1 MEERSMYRRVR
12 RHTCGPLKVIMSV
25 VVLCLSAGMWTG
37 EAAWAAFSDTHTK
50 SSNTSKTSKPSKP
63 AKSPALK
70 SSPATA
76 AVQQYIDAVASGN
89 RMAAGRLDFA
99 CQYRMAAA
107 APSRLSAFPAESD
120 PVYTACWQSLEQAHL
135 TVVER
140 REQGMDSIWP
150 GKDALVFFPEDLTR
164 YAPSFFVMDRVGT
177 SPPGS
182 GVTVEVM
189 GAKSIPAV
197 SFRLKEN
204 APVVAAP
211 GTLVTVKVI
220 YKDALTSPV
229 TYAPDAYR
237 WTNTVKRPKAAL
249 KSLNVSWVAMTG
261 LKKLGFPGDVAVV
274 NLPVARSTDP
284 GGAIPF
290 VTEPGGYMAKSAAW
304 WNGDDVS
311 GLLIASVGRAS
322 LLPDLQNRVALLNR
336 VLIIDP
342 AQPDALALLTRDLYE
357 SLLARSEAF
366 HQTPVTDQ
374 SLGMRFD
381 QLYWD
386 TYAQT
391 TRTELSL
398 GMEMGGFDKP
408 TPADYLYRLVP
419 AMEMLAK
426 VRPDDLE
433 NRIRLGIVYRWNN
446 DQLAAINTHEAVVKE
461 LPETRT
467 NQRARA
473 LIELAWSRIAKVA
486 WNRIF
491 DDPNIVEAYREAS
504 EAYTL
509 TDRPMDKFAAA
520 YTMAY
525 SLLFMPNR
533 DNHAMLEHLTEARG
547 WYLKLP
553 GASPTSW
560 VYLLSNDNMKGVIEA
575 DPAFQPLMAGDQ
587 QSAAREEPLIL
598 TPEER
603 VGK

>member
-1 MEERSMYRRVR
+1 MSRRVR
-12 RHTCGPLKVIMSV
+12 RPICRLLEAIMSV
-25 VVLCLSAGMWTG
+25 VLVYAGVEASTG
-37 EAAWAAFSDTHTK
+37 DAAAAAPSGTQSK
-50 SSNTSKTSKPSKP
+50 SSKPSKP

-76 AVQQYIDAVASGN
+76 AVQQYVEAVASGN
-89 RMAAGRLDFA
+89 HAAAGRLDFA
-99 CQYRMAAA
+99 CQYRMVAAA
-107 APSRLSAFPAESD
+107 SSRVSTFPAESD
-120 PVYTACWQSLEQAHL
+120 PVYAACWQSLEQAHL
-135 TVVER
+135 AVVER

-150 GKDALVFFPEDLTR
+150 GKDTLVFFPQDLTR

-182 GVTVEVM
+182 GVMVEL
-189 GAKSIPAV
+189 AETKPLPAA
-197 SFRLKEN
+197 SFRLKEGS
-204 APVVAAP
+204 PVVAAP
-211 GTLVTVKVI
+211 ATLVTMRVK

-229 TYAPDAYR
+229 TYAPNAYR
-237 WTNTVKRPKAAL
+237 WTNTVKRPKSAL
-249 KSLNVSWVAMTG
+249 KSLNVSWVAVTG
-261 LKKLGFPGDVAVV
+261 LKKLGFPGDVAVI

-290 VTEPGGYMAKSAAW
+290 VTEPGGYVAKSAAW
-304 WNGDDVS
+304 WNADDVS

-322 LLPDLQNRVALLNR
+322 LLPDLHNRVALLNR

-357 SLLARSEAF
+357 ALLTLSEPL
-366 HQTPVTDQ
+366 HQTLVNDPAL
-374 SLGMRFD
+374 SMRFD

-391 TRTELSL
+391 TRMEISL

-426 VRPDDLE
+426 VRPEDLE

-446 DQLAAINTHEAVVKE
+446 DQLAAINTHETIVKE
-461 LPETRT
+461 LQATRT

-509 TDRPMDKFAAA
+509 TDRPIEKFTAA

-525 SLLFMPNR
+525 SLLFTPNR
-533 DNHAMLEHLTEARG
+533 DNQAMLEHLTEARG

-553 GASPTSW
+553 GSSPKSW
-560 VYLLSNDNMKGVIEA
+560 VYLLSNDNMKGVVEA
-575 DPAFQPLMAGDQ
+575 DPAFQPLMAGGDQ
-587 QSAAREEPLIL
+587 QSAAR
-598 TPEER
+598 
-603 VGK
+603 

>member
-1 MEERSMYRRVR
+1 MYRRVGR
-12 RHTCGPLKVIMSV
+12 QTCGLLTAMMSI
-25 VVLCLSAGMWTG
+25 VVLCLGVEIWTTG
-37 EAAWAAFSDTHTK
+37 GVAFAAPSGTQT
-50 SSNTSKTSKPSKP
+50 KPSKP
-63 AKSPALK
+63 EKSPALK

-76 AVQQYIDAVASGN
+76 AVRQYIEAVASGN
-89 RMAAGRLDFA
+89 HAAAGRLDFA

-107 APSRLSAFPAESD
+107 APTRLSAFPAESD
-120 PVYTACWQSLEQAHL
+120 PVYTACWQTLEQAHL

-140 REQGMDSIWP
+140 RDQGMDTIWP
-150 GKDALVFFPEDLTR
+150 GKDALVFFPEDLTH

-182 GVTVEVM
+182 GVMLELIGT
-189 GAKSIPAV
+189 KPLPAV
-197 SFRLKEN
+197 SFRVQEG

-211 GTLVTVKVI
+211 ATLVTMRVS

-229 TYAPDAYR
+229 TYASDAYR
-237 WTNTVKRPKAAL
+237 WTNTVKRPKSAL
-249 KSLNVSWVAMTG
+249 KSLSVSWVAVTG
-261 LKKLGFPGDVAVV
+261 LKKLGFPGDAAVV

-290 VTEPGGYMAKSAAW
+290 VTEPGGYVAKSAAW
-304 WNGDDVS
+304 WGGDDVS

-357 SLLARSEAF
+357 SLLAMSATL
-366 HQTPVTDQ
+366 HQMPVADQ
-374 SLGMRFD
+374 SLGMRFN

-426 VRPDDLE
+426 VRREDLE
-433 NRIRLGIVYRWNN
+433 NRLRLGIVYRWNN

-461 LPETRT
+461 LPVTRT

-491 DDPNIVEAYREAS
+491 DDPNIAEAYKEAE

-525 SLLFMPNR
+525 SLLFTPNR
-533 DNHAMLEHLTEARG
+533 DNQAILERLTEARS

-553 GASPTSW
+553 GASPKSW
-560 VYLLSNDNMKGVIEA
+560 MYLLSNDNMKGVVEA

-587 QSAAREEPLIL
+587 QSAAHSQ
-598 TPEER
+598 
-603 VGK
+603 

>member
-1 MEERSMYRRVR
+1 MEERSMHRRVR
-12 RHTCGPLKVIMSV
+12 QQICGLLKVGMSV
-25 VVLCLSAGMWTG
+25 VVFCMGAGTWTG
-37 EAAWAAFSDTHTK
+37 GTAWAAPSDTQTK
-50 SSNTSKTSKPSKP
+50 SSKPSK
-63 AKSPALK
+63 SSSQN
-70 SSPATA
+70 SSPATT

-89 RMAAGRLDFA
+89 HAAAGRLDFA

-107 APSRLSAFPAESD
+107 APSRLSTFPAESD

-140 REQGMDSIWP
+140 REQGMDTIWP
-150 GKDALVFFPEDLTR
+150 GKGALVFFPEDLTR
-164 YAPSFFVMDRVGT
+164 YAPSFFVMDRIGT
-177 SPPGS
+177 SPPGT
-182 GVTVEVM
+182 GVMLEVA
-189 GAKSIPAV
+189 GTKPLPAV
-197 SFRLKEN
+197 SFRLKEGG
-204 APVVAAP
+204 PVVAAP
-211 GTLVTVKVI
+211 ATLVTMRVN

-237 WTNTVKRPKAAL
+237 WTNTVKRPKLAL
-249 KSLNVSWVAMTG
+249 KSLNVSWVAVTG

-274 NLPVARSTDP
+274 NLPVARITDP

-290 VTEPGGYMAKSAAW
+290 LTEPGGYVKNSAMW
-304 WNGDDVS
+304 WGAEDAP
-311 GLLIASVGRAS
+311 GLMVASVGRAS
-322 LLPDLQNRVALLNR
+322 LLPDLYNRVALLNR

-342 AQPDALALLTRDLYE
+342 RQPDALGLLTRDLYE
-357 SLLARSEAF
+357 SLLAMSQTL
-366 HQTPVTDQ
+366 HQTKVNDQ
-374 SLGMRFD
+374 SLAMRFD

-408 TPADYLYRLVP
+408 TPADYLYRLLP

-426 VRPDDLE
+426 VRPEDLE

-446 DQLAAINTHEAVVKE
+446 DQSAAINTHEAVVKE
-461 LPETRT
+461 IPASRT

-486 WNRIF
+486 WNRNF
-491 DDPNIVEAYREAS
+491 DDPNIPEAYKDAE

-525 SLLFMPNR
+525 SLLFTPNR
-533 DNHAMLEHLTEARG
+533 DNHAVLERLTEARD

-553 GASPTSW
+553 GASPKSW
-560 VYLLSNDNMKGVIEA
+560 VYLLSNDNMKGVLEA
-575 DPAFQPLMAGDQ
+575 DPAFQPLMAGGDQ
-587 QSAAREEPLIL
+587 QSAVHAN
-598 TPEER
+598 
-603 VGK
+603 

>member
-1 MEERSMYRRVR
+1 MYRRVGR
-12 RHTCGPLKVIMSV
+12 QTCGLLPAMMSI
-25 VVLCLSAGMWTG
+25 VVLCLGVEIWTTG
-37 EAAWAAFSDTHTK
+37 GVAFAAPSGTQP
-50 SSNTSKTSKPSKP
+50 KPSKP
-63 AKSPALK
+63 AKSPTLK
-70 SSPATA
+70 SSPATT
-76 AVQQYIDAVASGN
+76 AVRQYVEAVVSGN
-89 RMAAGRLDFA
+89 HAAAGRLDFA

-107 APSRLSAFPAESD
+107 APTRLSAFPAESD
-120 PVYTACWQSLEQAHL
+120 PVYTACWQTLEQAHL

-140 REQGMDSIWP
+140 RDQGMDTIWP
-150 GKDALVFFPEDLTR
+150 GKDALVFFPEDLTH

-182 GVTVEVM
+182 GVMLELIGT
-189 GAKSIPAV
+189 KPLPAV
-197 SFRLKEN
+197 SFRVKEG

-211 GTLVTVKVI
+211 ATLVTMRVS

-229 TYAPDAYR
+229 TYASDAYR
-237 WTNTVKRPKAAL
+237 WTNTVKRPKSAL
-249 KSLNVSWVAMTG
+249 KSLSVSWVAVTG
-261 LKKLGFPGDVAVV
+261 LKKLGFPGDAAVV

-290 VTEPGGYMAKSAAW
+290 VTEPGGYVAKSAAW
-304 WNGDDVS
+304 WGGDDVS

-357 SLLARSEAF
+357 SLLAMSATL
-366 HQTPVTDQ
+366 HQMPVADQ
-374 SLGMRFD
+374 SLGMRFN

-426 VRPDDLE
+426 VRREDLE
-433 NRIRLGIVYRWNN
+433 NRLRLGIVYRWNN

-461 LPETRT
+461 LPVTRT

-491 DDPNIVEAYREAS
+491 DDPNIAEAYKEAE

-525 SLLFMPNR
+525 SLLFTPNR
-533 DNHAMLEHLTEARG
+533 DNQAILERLTEARS

-553 GASPTSW
+553 GASPKSW
-560 VYLLSNDNMKGVIEA
+560 MYLLSNDNMKGVVEA

-587 QSAAREEPLIL
+587 QSAAHSQ
-598 TPEER
+598 
-603 VGK
+603 

>member
-1 MEERSMYRRVR
+1 MYRRLQGQ
-12 RHTCGPLKVIMSV
+12 TCAPLRVIMSV
-25 VVLCLSAGMWTG
+25 VALCMGAAIWTG
-37 EAAWAAFSDTHTK
+37 EAAWAAPSSSESK
-50 SSNTSKTSKPSKP
+50 SSTSSKSSKPSK
-63 AKSPALK
+63 SPKPK
-70 SSPATA
+70 SSPATT
-76 AVQQYIDAVASGN
+76 AVQQYVEAVASGN
-89 RMAAGRLDFA
+89 QAAAGRLDFA

-107 APSRLSAFPAESD
+107 APSRVSTFPAESD
-120 PVYTACWQSLEQAHL
+120 PVYTACWESLEQAHL
-135 TVVER
+135 AVVER
-140 REQGMDSIWP
+140 REQGMDTIWP
-150 GKDALVFFPEDLTR
+150 GKDTLVFFPLDLTR
-164 YAPSFFVMDRVGT
+164 YAPSYFVMDRVGT

-182 GVTVEVM
+182 GVMVELV
-189 GAKSIPAV
+189 GTKPIPAV
-197 SFRLKEN
+197 SFSLKEN

-211 GTLVTVKVI
+211 ATLVTMRVT

-229 TYAPDAYR
+229 TYAPNAYR

-249 KSLNVSWVAMTG
+249 KSLSVSWVAVTG

-290 VTEPGGYMAKSAAW
+290 VTEPGGYVPKSAAW
-304 WNGDDVS
+304 WNADDVS

-322 LLPDLQNRVALLNR
+322 LLPDLHNRVALLNR

-342 AQPDALALLTRDLYE
+342 GQPDALALLTRDLYE
-357 SLLARSEAF
+357 TLLTMSEPL
-366 HQTPVTDQ
+366 HQTLVNDPA
-374 SLGMRFD
+374 LAMRFD

-391 TRTELSL
+391 TRMEISL

-426 VRPDDLE
+426 VRPEDLE

-446 DQLAAINTHEAVVKE
+446 DQLAAINTHETIVKE
-461 LPETRT
+461 LQTTRT

-509 TDRPMDKFAAA
+509 TDRPIEKFTAA

-525 SLLFMPNR
+525 SLLFTPNR

-553 GASPTSW
+553 GSSPKSW
-560 VYLLSNDNMKGVIEA
+560 VYLLSNDNMKGVVEA
-575 DPAFQPLMAGDQ
+575 DPAFQPLTAGSDL
-587 QSAAREEPLIL
+587 QSAAR
-598 TPEER
+598 
-603 VGK
+603 

>member
-1 MEERSMYRRVR
+1 MYRRVGR
-12 RHTCGPLKVIMSV
+12 QTCGLLTAMMSI
-25 VVLCLSAGMWTG
+25 VVLCLGVEIWTTG
-37 EAAWAAFSDTHTK
+37 GVAFAAPSGTQP
-50 SSNTSKTSKPSKP
+50 KPSKP
-63 AKSPALK
+63 AKSPTLK
-70 SSPATA
+70 SSPATT
-76 AVQQYIDAVASGN
+76 AVRQYVEAVASGN
-89 RMAAGRLDFA
+89 HAAAGRLDFA

-107 APSRLSAFPAESD
+107 APTRLSAFPAESD
-120 PVYTACWQSLEQAHL
+120 PVYTACWQTLEQAHL

-140 REQGMDSIWP
+140 RDQGMDTIWP
-150 GKDALVFFPEDLTR
+150 GKDALVFFPEDLTH

-182 GVTVEVM
+182 GVMLELIGT
-189 GAKSIPAV
+189 KPLPAV
-197 SFRLKEN
+197 SFRVKEG

-211 GTLVTVKVI
+211 ATLVTMRVS

-229 TYAPDAYR
+229 TYASDAYR
-237 WTNTVKRPKAAL
+237 WTNTVKRPKSAL
-249 KSLNVSWVAMTG
+249 KSLSVSWVAVTG
-261 LKKLGFPGDVAVV
+261 LKKIGFPGDAAVV

-290 VTEPGGYMAKSAAW
+290 VTEPGGYVAKSAAW
-304 WNGDDVS
+304 WGGDDVS

-357 SLLARSEAF
+357 SLLAMSATL
-366 HQTPVTDQ
+366 HQMPVADQ
-374 SLGMRFD
+374 SLGMRFN

-426 VRPDDLE
+426 VRREDLE
-433 NRIRLGIVYRWNN
+433 NRLRLGIVYRWNN

-461 LPETRT
+461 LPATRT

-491 DDPNIVEAYREAS
+491 DDPNIAEAYKEAE

-525 SLLFMPNR
+525 SLLFTPNR
-533 DNHAMLEHLTEARG
+533 DNQAILERLTEARS

-553 GASPTSW
+553 GASPKSW
-560 VYLLSNDNMKGVIEA
+560 MYLLSNDNMKGVVEA

-587 QSAAREEPLIL
+587 QSAAHSQ
-598 TPEER
+598 
-603 VGK
+603 

>member
-1 MEERSMYRRVR
+1 MYRPVQG
-12 RHTCGPLKVIMSV
+12 HTCGLLKPVVIIITIV
-25 VVLCLSAGMWTG
+25 VVFASVGIGMDK
-37 EAAWAAFSDTHTK
+37 AAAAAPSDTPSK
-50 SSNTSKTSKPSKP
+50 SSRQSKP
-63 AKSPALK
+63 AKSSTPK
-70 SSPATA
+70 STPATA

-89 RMAAGRLDFA
+89 QTAAGRLDFA
-99 CQYRMAAA
+99 CQYRMVAA
-107 APSRLSAFPAESD
+107 APSRLSSYPAETDSI
-120 PVYTACWQSLEQAHL
+120 YTTCWQSLEQAHSA
-135 TVVER
+135 VVER
-140 REQGMDSIWP
+140 REQGMDTIWP
-150 GKDALVFFPEDLTR
+150 GKDNVVFFALDLTR

-182 GVTVEVM
+182 GVTVEFVGM
-189 GAKSIPAV
+189 KPLPAV
-197 SFRLKEN
+197 SFRLKEG

-211 GTLVTVKVI
+211 ATLVTMRVT
-220 YKDALTSPV
+220 YKDALTSPI
-229 TYAPDAYR
+229 TYAPNAYR

-249 KSLNVSWVAMTG
+249 KSLNVSWVAVTG
-261 LKKLGFPGDVAVV
+261 LKKLGFPGDVAIV
-274 NLPVARSTDP
+274 NLPVAPSTDP

-290 VTEPGGYMAKSAAW
+290 MTEPGGYVPKSASW
-304 WNGDDVS
+304 WSATDVP

-322 LLPDLQNRVALLNR
+322 LLPDLHNRVAMLNR

-342 AQPDALALLTRDLYE
+342 GQPDALALLTRDLYE
-357 SLLARSEAF
+357 ALLALSEPL
-366 HQTPVTDQ
+366 HQTVVNDPA
-374 SLGMRFD
+374 LGMRFD

-391 TRTELSL
+391 TRTEISL

-408 TPADYLYRLVP
+408 TPADYLYRLLP

-446 DQLAAINTHEAVVKE
+446 DQLAAINTHEAIVKE
-461 LPETRT
+461 LQATRT

-509 TDRPMDKFAAA
+509 TDRPIEKFTAA

-525 SLLFMPNR
+525 SLLFTPNR

-553 GASPTSW
+553 GSSPKSW
-560 VYLLSNDNMKGVIEA
+560 AYLLSNDNMKGVVEA
-575 DPAFQPLMAGDQ
+575 DPAFQPLLAGGDH
-587 QSAAREEPLIL
+587 SAAQIEP
-598 TPEER
+598 TPAAS
-603 VGK
+603 VQ

>member
-1 MEERSMYRRVR
+1 MYRRVGR
-12 RHTCGPLKVIMSV
+12 QTCGLLTAMMSI
-25 VVLCLSAGMWTG
+25 VVLCLGVEIWTTG
-37 EAAWAAFSDTHTK
+37 GVAFAAPSGTQTK
-50 SSNTSKTSKPSKP
+50 PKPE
-63 AKSPALK
+63 KSPALK

-76 AVQQYIDAVASGN
+76 AVRQYIEAVASGN
-89 RMAAGRLDFA
+89 HAAAGRLDFA

-107 APSRLSAFPAESD
+107 APTRLSAFPAESD
-120 PVYTACWQSLEQAHL
+120 PVYTACWQTLEQAHL

-140 REQGMDSIWP
+140 RDQGMDTIWP
-150 GKDALVFFPEDLTR
+150 GKDALVFFPEDLTH

-182 GVTVEVM
+182 GVMLELIGT
-189 GAKSIPAV
+189 KPLPAV
-197 SFRLKEN
+197 SFRVQEG

-211 GTLVTVKVI
+211 ATLVTMRVS

-229 TYAPDAYR
+229 TYASDAYR
-237 WTNTVKRPKAAL
+237 WTNTVKRPKSAL
-249 KSLNVSWVAMTG
+249 KSLSVSWVAVTG
-261 LKKLGFPGDVAVV
+261 LKKIGFPGDAAVV

-290 VTEPGGYMAKSAAW
+290 VTEPGGYVAKSAAW
-304 WNGDDVS
+304 WGGDDVS

-357 SLLARSEAF
+357 SLLAMSATL
-366 HQTPVTDQ
+366 HQMPVADQ
-374 SLGMRFD
+374 SLGMRFN

-426 VRPDDLE
+426 VRREDLE
-433 NRIRLGIVYRWNN
+433 NRLRLGIVYRWNN

-461 LPETRT
+461 LPVTRT

-491 DDPNIVEAYREAS
+491 DDPNIAEAYKEAE

-525 SLLFMPNR
+525 SLLFTPNR
-533 DNHAMLEHLTEARG
+533 DNQAILERLTEARS

-553 GASPTSW
+553 GASPKSW
-560 VYLLSNDNMKGVIEA
+560 MYLLSNDNMKGVVEA

-587 QSAAREEPLIL
+587 QSAAHSQ
-598 TPEER
+598 
-603 VGK
+603 

>member
-1 MEERSMYRRVR
+1 MYRPVR
-12 RHTCGPLKVIMSV
+12 GQICGLLKNIMSIV
-25 VVLCLSAGMWTG
+25 ILCVSVGMWMGGVALATP
-37 EAAWAAFSDTHTK
+37 SSHQSK
-50 SSNTSKTSKPSKP
+50 SSKPSKSAP
-63 AKSPALK
+63 LK

-76 AVQQYIDAVASGN
+76 AVQQYVEAVASGN
-89 RMAAGRLDFA
+89 HAAAGRLDFA
-99 CQYRMAAA
+99 CQYRMVAA
-107 APSRLSAFPAESD
+107 APSRLFAFPAESD

-150 GKDALVFFPEDLTR
+150 GKDTLVFFPEDLTR

-182 GVTVEVM
+182 GVMMELA

-197 SFRLKEN
+197 SFRLKEG

-211 GTLVTVKVI
+211 ATLVTMKVN

-229 TYAPDAYR
+229 TYAPDAYQ
-237 WTNTVKRPKAAL
+237 WTNTVKRPKKAL
-249 KSLNVSWVAMTG
+249 KSVMVSWVAVTG
-261 LKKLGFPGDVAVV
+261 LKKYGFPGDVAVV
-274 NLPVARSTDP
+274 NMPVARSTDP

-290 VTEPGGYMAKSAAW
+290 VMEPGGYVAKSATW
-304 WNGDDVS
+304 WNADDVS
-311 GLLIASVGRAS
+311 GLLLASVGRAS
-322 LLPDLQNRVALLNR
+322 LLPDLHNRVALLNR

-342 AQPDALALLTRDLYE
+342 SQPDALALLTRDLYE
-357 SLLARSEAF
+357 ALLAMSEPL
-366 HQTPVTDQ
+366 HQTPVNDPG
-374 SLGMRFD
+374 LAMRFD

-391 TRTELSL
+391 TRMEISL

-408 TPADYLYRLVP
+408 TPADYLYRLAP

-426 VRPDDLE
+426 VRPEDLE

-446 DQLAAINTHEAVVKE
+446 DQLAAINTHEAIVKE
-461 LPETRT
+461 LQAPRT

-504 EAYTL
+504 EAYSL
-509 TDRPMDKFAAA
+509 TDRPIEKFTAA

-525 SLLFMPNR
+525 SLLFTPNR

-553 GASPTSW
+553 GSSPKSW
-560 VYLLSNDNMKGVIEA
+560 VYLLSNDNMKGVVEA
-575 DPAFQPLMAGDQ
+575 DPAFQPLMAGGDQ
-587 QSAAREEPLIL
+587 QSAA
-598 TPEER
+598 
-603 VGK
+603 K

>member
-1 MEERSMYRRVR
+1 MYRRLR
-12 RHTCGPLKVIMSV
+12 RQTCGLLEVIMSV
-25 VVLCLSAGMWTG
+25 VVLGIGTGMWTSD
-37 EAAWAAFSDTHTK
+37 AAWAAPSSTQSK
-50 SSNTSKTSKPSKP
+50 STKPSKS

-76 AVQQYIDAVASGN
+76 AVQQYVEAVASGN
-89 RMAAGRLDFA
+89 HAAAGRLDFA

-107 APSRLSAFPAESD
+107 APSRQSTFPAESD
-120 PVYTACWQSLEQAHL
+120 PVYTTCWQSLEQAHL

-140 REQGMDSIWP
+140 REQGMDTIWP
-150 GKDALVFFPEDLTR
+150 GKDGLVFFSEDLTR

-182 GVTVEVM
+182 GVMAEVV

-197 SFRLKEN
+197 SFRLKEG

-211 GTLVTVKVI
+211 ATLVTMRVS

-229 TYAPDAYR
+229 TYAPGAYR
-237 WTNTVKRPKAAL
+237 WTNTVKRPKSAL
-249 KSLNVSWVAMTG
+249 KSLNLSWVAVTG
-261 LKKLGFPGDVAVV
+261 LKKLGFPGNVAVV

-290 VTEPGGYMAKSAAW
+290 VTEPGGYVKNSAAW
-304 WNGDDVS
+304 WDADDAP

-322 LLPDLQNRVALLNR
+322 LLPDLHNRVALLNR

-357 SLLARSEAF
+357 SLLAMSETLHHTA
-366 HQTPVTDQ
+366 VSDQ
-374 SLGMRFD
+374 SLGMRFN

-426 VRPDDLE
+426 VRPEDLE
-433 NRIRLGIVYRWNN
+433 NRVRLGIVYRWNN
-446 DQLAAINTHEAVVKE
+446 DQLVAIDTHEAVVKE
-461 LPETRT
+461 LPATRT

-491 DDPNIVEAYREAS
+491 DDPNIVEAYKEAE

-533 DNHAMLEHLTEARG
+533 DNRAMLEHLTEARS

-553 GASPTSW
+553 GASPNSW
-560 VYLLSNDNMKGVIEA
+560 MYLLSNDNMKGVVEA
-575 DPAFQPLMAGDQ
+575 DPAFQPLMAGGDQ
-587 QSAAREEPLIL
+587 QSAAR
-598 TPEER
+598 
-603 VGK
+603 

>member
-1 MEERSMYRRVR
+1 MYRPVR
-12 RHTCGPLKVIMSV
+12 GQTCGLLKNLMRV
-25 VVLCLSAGMWTG
+25 VVLCVGVGMSIG
-37 EAAWAAFSDTHTK
+37 EAAWAAPSDTHSK
-50 SSNTSKTSKPSKP
+50 SSKQSKP
-63 AKSPALK
+63 AKSPTRQ

-76 AVQQYIDAVASGN
+76 AVLQYVEAVASGN
-89 RMAAGRLDFA
+89 QAAAGRLDFA
-99 CQYRMAAA
+99 CQYRMVIA
-107 APSRLSAFPAESD
+107 APARLSTFPAESD
-120 PVYTACWQSLEQAHL
+120 PIYTTCWQSLEQAHL
-135 TVVER
+135 TAVER
-140 REQGMDSIWP
+140 REQGMDTIWP
-150 GKDALVFFPEDLTR
+150 GKDTLVFFPEDLTR
-164 YAPSFFVMDRVGT
+164 YAPSYFVMDRVGT

-182 GVTVEVM
+182 GMMVEL
-189 GAKSIPAV
+189 GGTKPLPAV
-197 SFRLKEN
+197 SFPLKEGGRI
-204 APVVAAP
+204 VAAP
-211 GTLVTVKVI
+211 ATLVTIRVN

-229 TYAPDAYR
+229 SYAPNAYR
-237 WTNTVKRPKAAL
+237 WTNTVKRQKAAL
-249 KSLNVSWVAMTG
+249 KSLNVSLVAVTG

-290 VTEPGGYMAKSAAW
+290 VTEPGGYVPKSATW
-304 WNGDDVS
+304 WNADDVP

-322 LLPDLQNRVALLNR
+322 LLPDLPNRVALLNR

-342 AQPDALALLTRDLYE
+342 GQPDALALLTRDLYE
-357 SLLARSEAF
+357 ALLTLSEPL
-366 HQTPVTDQ
+366 HQTVVNDPA
-374 SLGMRFD
+374 LGTRFD

-391 TRTELSL
+391 TRMEISL

-408 TPADYLYRLVP
+408 TPADYLYRLLP

-426 VRPDDLE
+426 VRPEDLE

-446 DQLAAINTHEAVVKE
+446 DQLAAINTHEAIVKE
-461 LPETRT
+461 LQATRT

-473 LIELAWSRIAKVA
+473 LTELAWSRIAKVA

-509 TDRPMDKFAAA
+509 TDRPIEKFTAA

-525 SLLFMPNR
+525 SLLFTPNR

-553 GASPTSW
+553 GSSPKSW
-560 VYLLSNDNMKGVIEA
+560 VYLLSNDNMKGVVEA
-575 DPAFQPLMAGDQ
+575 DPAFEPLLAGGDQ
-587 QSAAREEPLIL
+587 QSAAR
-598 TPEER
+598 
-603 VGK
+603 

>member
-1 MEERSMYRRVR
+1 MHRRVR
-12 RHTCGPLKVIMSV
+12 HQMCGLLKVSMSV
-25 VVLCLSAGMWTG
+25 VVFCMGAGMWAG
-37 EAAWAAFSDTHTK
+37 DAAWAAPSGTQTK
-50 SSNTSKTSKPSKP
+50 SSKSSKSS
-63 AKSPALK
+63 SQK
-70 SSPATA
+70 SSPATT
-76 AVQQYIDAVASGN
+76 AVQQYIEAVASGN
-89 RMAAGRLDFA
+89 HAAAGRLDFA

-107 APSRLSAFPAESD
+107 APSRLSTFPAESD

-140 REQGMDSIWP
+140 REQGMDTIWP
-150 GKDALVFFPEDLTR
+150 GKGALVFFPEDLTR

-177 SPPGS
+177 SPPGT
-182 GVTVEVM
+182 GVMLEVA
-189 GAKSIPAV
+189 GTKPLPAV
-197 SFRLKEN
+197 SFRLKEGG
-204 APVVAAP
+204 PVVAAP
-211 GTLVTVKVI
+211 ATLVTMRVN

-237 WTNTVKRPKAAL
+237 WTNTVKRPKLAL
-249 KSLNVSWVAMTG
+249 KSLNVSWVAVTG

-274 NLPVARSTDP
+274 NLPVARITDP

-290 VTEPGGYMAKSAAW
+290 LTEPGGYVKNSAVW
-304 WNGDDVS
+304 WGAEDAP

-322 LLPDLQNRVALLNR
+322 LLPDLHNRVALLNR

-342 AQPDALALLTRDLYE
+342 QQPDALGLLTRDLYE
-357 SLLARSEAF
+357 SLLGMSETL
-366 HQTPVTDQ
+366 HQTQVNDQ
-374 SLGMRFD
+374 SLAMRFD

-426 VRPDDLE
+426 VRPEDLE
-433 NRIRLGIVYRWNN
+433 NQIRLGIVYRWNN

-461 LPETRT
+461 IPASRT

-491 DDPNIVEAYREAS
+491 DDPNIAEAYKDAE
-504 EAYTL
+504 EAYTV
-509 TDRPMDKFAAA
+509 TDRPMEKFAAA

-525 SLLFMPNR
+525 SLLFTPNR
-533 DNHAMLEHLTEARG
+533 DNHAMLERLTEARD

-553 GASPTSW
+553 GASPKSW
-560 VYLLSNDNMKGVIEA
+560 VYLLSNDNMKGVLEA
-575 DPAFQPLMAGDQ
+575 DPAFQPLMAGGDQ
-587 QSAAREEPLIL
+587 QSAAHSN
-598 TPEER
+598 
-603 VGK
+603 

>member
-1 MEERSMYRRVR
+1 MHRRVR
-12 RHTCGPLKVIMSV
+12 RQICGLLKVSMSV
-25 VVLCLSAGMWTG
+25 VVFCMGAGMWTG
-37 EAAWAAFSDTHTK
+37 DAAGAAPSGTQTK
-50 SSNTSKTSKPSKP
+50 SSKS
-63 AKSPALK
+63 AKSSPHK
-70 SSPATA
+70 SSPAIA
-76 AVQQYIDAVASGN
+76 VVQQYIEAVASGN
-89 RMAAGRLDFA
+89 QAAAGRLDFA
-99 CQYRMAAA
+99 CQYRMAVA
-107 APSRLSAFPAESD
+107 APSRLSTFPAESD

-140 REQGMDSIWP
+140 RGQGMDTIWP
-150 GKDALVFFPEDLTR
+150 GKGALVFFPEDLTR

-182 GVTVEVM
+182 GVMVEVA
-189 GAKSIPAV
+189 GTKPLPAV
-197 SFRLKEN
+197 SFRLKEGG
-204 APVVAAP
+204 PVVAAP
-211 GTLVTVKVI
+211 ATLVTMRVN

-237 WTNTVKRPKAAL
+237 WTNTVKRPKSAL
-249 KSLNVSWVAMTG
+249 KSLNVSWVAVTG
-261 LKKLGFPGDVAVV
+261 LKKLGLPGDVAVV
-274 NLPVARSTDP
+274 NLPVARITDP

-290 VTEPGGYMAKSAAW
+290 VTEPGGYVKNSAVW
-304 WNGDDVS
+304 WGAEDAP

-322 LLPDLQNRVALLNR
+322 LLPDLHNRVALLNR

-342 AQPDALALLTRDLYE
+342 KQPDALGLLTRDLYE
-357 SLLARSEAF
+357 SLLGMSETL
-366 HQTPVTDQ
+366 HQTQVNDQ
-374 SLGMRFD
+374 SLAMRFD

-408 TPADYLYRLVP
+408 TPADYLYRLLP

-426 VRPDDLE
+426 VRPEDLE

-461 LPETRT
+461 IPASRT

-486 WNRIF
+486 WNRSF
-491 DDPNIVEAYREAS
+491 DDPNIAEAYKDAE
-504 EAYTL
+504 EAYTQ
-509 TDRPMDKFAAA
+509 TDRPMEKFAAA

-525 SLLFMPNR
+525 SLLFTPNR
-533 DNHAMLEHLTEARG
+533 DNHAMLERLTEARD

-553 GASPTSW
+553 GASPKSW
-560 VYLLSNDNMKGVIEA
+560 VYLLSNDNMKGVVEA
-575 DPAFQPLMAGDQ
+575 DPAFQPLMAGGDH
-587 QSAAREEPLIL
+587 SAAQIQP
-598 TPEER
+598 TPATSTQ
-603 VGK
+603 

>member
-1 MEERSMYRRVR
+1 M
-12 RHTCGPLKVIMSV
+12 
-25 VVLCLSAGMWTG
+25 
-37 EAAWAAFSDTHTK
+37 DT
-50 SSNTSKTSKPSKP
+50 
-63 AKSPALK
+63 
-70 SSPATA
+70 
-76 AVQQYIDAVASGN
+76 
-89 RMAAGRLDFA
+89 
-99 CQYRMAAA
+99 
-107 APSRLSAFPAESD
+107 
-120 PVYTACWQSLEQAHL
+120 
-135 TVVER
+135 
-140 REQGMDSIWP
+140 IWP

-177 SPPGS
+177 TPPGS
-182 GVTVEVM
+182 GVKVELVET
-189 GAKSIPAV
+189 KPIPAV

-211 GTLVTVKVI
+211 ATLVTMRVS

-229 TYAPDAYR
+229 TYAQNAYR
-237 WTNTVKRPKAAL
+237 WTNTVKRPKSAL
-249 KSLNVSWVAMTG
+249 KSLSVSWVAVTG

-290 VTEPGGYMAKSAAW
+290 VTEAGGYVAKSAAW
-304 WNGDDVS
+304 WNADDVS

-322 LLPDLQNRVALLNR
+322 LLPDLHNRVALLNR

-342 AQPDALALLTRDLYE
+342 AQPDALSLLTRDLYE
-357 SLLARSEAF
+357 TLLTTSETL
-366 HQTPVTDQ
+366 HQTLVNDPA
-374 SLGMRFD
+374 LAMRFD

-391 TRTELSL
+391 TRMEISL

-426 VRPDDLE
+426 VRPEDLE

-446 DQLAAINTHEAVVKE
+446 DQLAAINTHETIVKE
-461 LPETRT
+461 LQTTRT

-509 TDRPMDKFAAA
+509 TDRPIEKFTAA

-525 SLLFMPNR
+525 SLLFTPDR
-533 DNHAMLEHLTEARG
+533 DNHAMLKHLTEARG

-553 GASPTSW
+553 GSSPKSW
-560 VYLLSNDNMKGVIEA
+560 VYLLSNDNMKGVVEA
-575 DPAFQPLMAGDQ
+575 DPAFQPLTAGGDQ
-587 QSAAREEPLIL
+587 QSAAR
-598 TPEER
+598 
-603 VGK
+603 

>member
-1 MEERSMYRRVR
+1 
-12 RHTCGPLKVIMSV
+12 MSV
-25 VVLCLSAGMWTG
+25 VVLCMGAAIWTS
-37 EAAWAAFSDTHTK
+37 ETAWAAPSSSESK
-50 SSNTSKTSKPSKP
+50 SSKSSKP
-63 AKSPALK
+63 AKSPTPK

-76 AVQQYIDAVASGN
+76 AVQQYVEAVASGN
-89 RMAAGRLDFA
+89 HAAAGHLDFA

-107 APSRLSAFPAESD
+107 APSRLSTFPAESD
-120 PVYTACWQSLEQAHL
+120 PVYTDCWQSLEQAHL

-140 REQGMDSIWP
+140 REQGMDTIWP
-150 GKDALVFFPEDLTR
+150 GKDTLVFFPEDLMH

-177 SPPGS
+177 TPPGS
-182 GVTVEVM
+182 GVMVELV
-189 GAKSIPAV
+189 GTKPIPAV

-211 GTLVTVKVI
+211 ATLVTMRVN

-229 TYAPDAYR
+229 TYAPNAYR
-237 WTNTVKRPKAAL
+237 WTNTVKRPKSAL
-249 KSLNVSWVAMTG
+249 KSLSVSWVAVTG

-290 VTEPGGYMAKSAAW
+290 VTEAGGYVEKSAAW
-304 WNGDDVS
+304 WNADDVS

-322 LLPDLQNRVALLNR
+322 LLPDLHNRVALLNR

-342 AQPDALALLTRDLYE
+342 GQPDALSLLTRDLYE
-357 SLLARSEAF
+357 TLLTTSETL
-366 HQTPVTDQ
+366 HQTLVNDPA
-374 SLGMRFD
+374 LAMRFD

-391 TRTELSL
+391 TRMEISL

-426 VRPDDLE
+426 VRPEDLE

-446 DQLAAINTHEAVVKE
+446 DQLAAINTHEAIVKE
-461 LPETRT
+461 LQTTRT
-467 NQRARA
+467 SQRARA

-509 TDRPMDKFAAA
+509 TDRPIEKFTAA

-525 SLLFMPNR
+525 SLLFTPNR

-553 GASPTSW
+553 GSSPKSW
-560 VYLLSNDNMKGVIEA
+560 VYLLSNDNMKGVVEA
-575 DPAFQPLMAGDQ
+575 DPAFQPLTAGGDQ
-587 QSAAREEPLIL
+587 QSAAR
-598 TPEER
+598 
-603 VGK
+603 